1 MTQSNNLRDFL
12 SRISQGKAKIA
23 EAIKD
28 FQAICLLAHDLY
40 LRSGS
45 LEQEMEEL
53 AREGIVVDKDEVAK
67 WSVVG
72 QVFDAIVSTGGEL
85 VADGEVQPEWFYNHI
100 DKAMG
105 NKGGITLNVTKPLST
120 AVLIAN
126 ATGTPIS
133 MADAK
138 TILLRAYIREVTDVV
153 VRNANDLLT
162 IVCRIEGV
170 TKSGNARTDG
180 AVPMSD
186 EFLAHFDRLAAHVA
200 ARRAE
205 VLV

>member
-40 LRSGS
+40 LRAGS
-45 LEQEMEEL
+45 LAQEMESL
-53 AREGIVVDKDEVAK
+53 ASEGIVVDRDEVAK

-72 QVFDAIVSTGGEL
+72 QIFDAVVSTGGEL
-85 VADGEVQPEWFYNHI
+85 VADGEVQPEWFYDHVS
-100 DKAMG
+100 KAMG
-105 NKGGITLNVTKPLST
+105 NKGGITLNVTKPIST
-120 AVLIAN
+120 AVVVAQ
-126 ATGTPIS
+126 ATNTPIS

-138 TILLRAYIREVTDVV
+138 TILLKAYIREVSDAVV
-153 VRNANDLLT
+153 SNANDLLT

-170 TKSGNARTDG
+170 TKSGNARTNG

-205 VLV
+205 LV

>member
-1 MTQSNNLRDFL
+1 MTQSNTLRDFL

-45 LEQEMEEL
+45 LDQEMEAL
-53 AREGIVVDKDEVAK
+53 AEEGIVVDKDEVAK
-67 WSVVG
+67 WSAVG

-85 VADGEVQPEWFYNHI
+85 IADGEVEPEWFYDHI
-100 DKAMG
+100 GKAMG

-120 AVLIAN
+120 AVIIAN

-138 TILLRAYIREVTDVV
+138 TILLKAYIREVSDVAV
-153 VRNANDLLT
+153 KAADDLLGV
-162 IVCRIEGV
+162 VCRIEGV
-170 TKSGNARTDG
+170 TKSGNVRAGG
-180 AVPMSD
+180 AVPMTD
-186 EFLAHFDRLAAHVA
+186 QFLANFDRLAAHVA
-200 ARRAE
+200 AYRAE
-205 VLV
+205 LV